1 MTSKQTTIT
10 GNVRVWISD
19 TWRTV
24 KDIEDRAARDPDGAV
39 AALSYTHADHD
50 MSDCG
55 WVEIGT
61 AIITATI
68 HDNEAV
74 NAKQVENLKAQIQE
88 IQAEAHKKVQVLQ
101 DRIQSLLAITYEE
114 PTHE

>member
-1 MTSKQTTIT
+1 MNNPITIT
-10 GNVRVWISD
+10 GNVRAWIID

-24 KDIEDRAARDPDGAV
+24 KDIEDRAKRDPADAV
-39 AALSYTHADHD
+39 AGLAYTHADQD

-55 WVEIGT
+55 WIEVGT
-61 AIITATI
+61 ATITATLNN
-68 HDNEAV
+68 NETV